1 MTLTRTQAMD
11 LLHKYGISPR
21 KFLGQNFVIEPN
33 TIRQVIE
40 LSSIKPSDFI
50 IEIGPGIGSL
60 TLSLL
65 EVARHVTAV
74 EIDSALVELL
84 EDSLE
89 PEDKKFRLIHAD
101 VMDLDLNELLIA
113 RNETWNLVANL
124 PYNISVPLICDL
136 LERVPAITKMTVMVQ
151 REVAERLVA
160 KPGEKAFGLPSL
172 KVQYFAE
179 VKKIAD
185 VPSSVFLPKPKVE
198 SSLLQIK
205 RLEKHSISTNP
216 ELLFELAK
224 QAFNQR
230 RKMLRRSLKDIFEL
244 NDFESVGI
252 DPTSRAED
260 ITLEEWIS
268 LTEKFV
274 RKREKS

>member
-21 KFLGQNFVIEPN
+21 KSLGQNFVIEPN

-65 EVARHVTAV
+65 EVAGHVTAV
-74 EIDSALVELL
+74 EIDSALVEIL

-113 RNETWNLVANL
+113 RNETWKLVANL
-124 PYNISVPLICDL
+124 PYNISVPLICDF
-136 LERVPAITKMTVMVQ
+136 LERVPEITKMTVMVQ

-274 RKREKS
+274 RKREKN

>member
-1 MTLTRTQAMD
+1 M
-11 LLHKYGISPR
+11 
-21 KFLGQNFVIEPN
+21 
-33 TIRQVIE
+33 
-40 LSSIKPSDFI
+40 
-50 IEIGPGIGSL
+50 
-60 TLSLL
+60 
-65 EVARHVTAV
+65 
-74 EIDSALVELL
+74 
-84 EDSLE
+84 
-89 PEDKKFRLIHAD
+89 
-101 VMDLDLNELLIA
+101 
-113 RNETWNLVANL
+113 
-124 PYNISVPLICDL
+124 
-136 LERVPAITKMTVMVQ
+136 
-151 REVAERLVA
+151 
-160 KPGEKAFGLPSL
+160 
-172 KVQYFAE
+172 
-179 VKKIAD
+179 
-185 VPSSVFLPKPKVE
+185 PSSVFLPKPKVE

>member
-1 MTLTRTQAMD
+1 MY
-11 LLHKYGISPR
+11 K
-21 KFLGQNFVIEPN
+21 
-33 TIRQVIE
+33 RQ
-40 LSSIKPSDFI
+40 
-50 IEIGPGIGSL
+50 
-60 TLSLL
+60 
-65 EVARHVTAV
+65 
-74 EIDSALVELL
+74 
-84 EDSLE
+84 
-89 PEDKKFRLIHAD
+89 
-101 VMDLDLNELLIA
+101 
-113 RNETWNLVANL
+113 
-124 PYNISVPLICDL
+124 
-136 LERVPAITKMTVMVQ
+136 
-151 REVAERLVA
+151 VAERLVA

-205 RLEKHSISTNP
+205 RLEKHSISSNP

>member
-1 MTLTRTQAMD
+1 M
-11 LLHKYGISPR
+11 
-21 KFLGQNFVIEPN
+21 
-33 TIRQVIE
+33 
-40 LSSIKPSDFI
+40 
-50 IEIGPGIGSL
+50 
-60 TLSLL
+60 
-65 EVARHVTAV
+65 
-74 EIDSALVELL
+74 
-84 EDSLE
+84 
-89 PEDKKFRLIHAD
+89 
-101 VMDLDLNELLIA
+101 
-113 RNETWNLVANL
+113 
-124 PYNISVPLICDL
+124 
-136 LERVPAITKMTVMVQ
+136 
-151 REVAERLVA
+151 
-160 KPGEKAFGLPSL
+160 
-172 KVQYFAE
+172 
-179 VKKIAD
+179 
-185 VPSSVFLPKPKVE
+185 
-198 SSLLQIK
+198 LQIK

>member
-1 MTLTRTQAMD
+1 MAYILYI
-11 LLHKYGISPR
+11 H
-21 KFLGQNFVIEPN
+21 PN
-33 TIRQVIE
+33 KSKAKADQRQKE
-40 LSSIKPSDFI
+40 Q
-50 IEIGPGIGSL
+50 
-60 TLSLL
+60 
-65 EVARHVTAV
+65 
-74 EIDSALVELL
+74 
-84 EDSLE
+84 
-89 PEDKKFRLIHAD
+89 
-101 VMDLDLNELLIA
+101 LLI
-113 RNETWNLVANL
+113 NKILVDKEKPGEKPGEKL
-124 PYNISVPLICDL
+124 G
-136 LERVPAITKMTVMVQ
+136 E
-151 REVAERLVA
+151 

-268 LTEKFV
+268 LTEKCPKKIILNFKV
-274 RKREKS
+274 MDNLLMQRTVDFLFLNLLLQRDM